1 MNRDALQNMLEQ
13 SQKTVAFTGAGIS
26 AESGIP
32 TYRGAGGMWNVYD
45 PDKYAN
51 IEYFY
56 KDPSYYWQFFR
67 DVRYPSLRE
76 ARPNQ
81 AHQALASLQKM
92 GFSQV
97 VITQNIDGLH
107 QAAGSD
113 NVLELHG
120 STRVYTCMQCKE
132 CYSFHEAFELV
143 QASIPPACLKCGGM
157 IRPGTVMFGEKLP
170 MQVLQEAEE
179 SALQAGLF
187 ICIGSSLVVQPAASF
202 PVLAKQNGASLVI
215 INKDQTPLDDMADL
229 VFRQNASEVLVPV
242 VQALEQ
248 KTCRNRS
255 FYLEGICRS

>member
-1 MNRDALQNMLEQ
+1 MSMSRLQDMLEQ
-13 SQKTVAFTGAGIS
+13 SKSTVAFTGAGIS

-32 TYRGAGGMWNVYD
+32 TYRGAGGMWNIYD

-56 KDPSYYWQFFR
+56 KDPNYYWQFFR

-81 AHQALASLQKM
+81 AHKALASLQEM
-92 GFSQV
+92 GLLQV

-107 QAAGSD
+107 QAAGSG

-120 STRVYTCMQCKE
+120 STRVYTCMQCTE
-132 CYSFHEAFELV
+132 HYSFHQAYELV
-143 QASIPPACLKCGGM
+143 QANLPPTCQKCGGV
-157 IRPGTVMFGEKLP
+157 IRPGTVMFGEALP
-170 MQVLQEAEE
+170 MQVLQEAKK
-179 SALQAGLF
+179 SALQADLF
-187 ICIGSSLVVQPAASF
+187 MCIGSSLVVQPAASF
-202 PVLAKQNGASLVI
+202 PVQAKQNGASLVI

-229 VFRQNASEVLVPV
+229 AFRQDASEVLVPV

-248 KTCRNRS
+248 KMSQNRS
-255 FYLEGICRS
+255 L